1 MGKTIIN
8 INWNDNNFEAYTEND
23 DIACVTV
30 GDTLEE
36 VKQNMIEALEFH
48 RDGLLEDNFELPLE
62 LQGEIVPEW
71 KLSTSALLHYT
82 DGIIS
87 RKAIAKVA
95 GINIQQLTHYAS
107 GLKNPR
113 PAMQRR
119 ILDSIHQIGRE
130 LIAIY

>member
-8 INWNDNNFEAYTEND
+8 INWNDSNFEAYTENE
-23 DIACVTV
+23 DIACVTT
-30 GDTLEE
+30 GNTLDE
-36 VKQNMIEALEFH
+36 VKANMIEALEFH
-48 RDGLLEDNFELPLE
+48 RDGLLEDNLEIPEELK
-62 LQGEIVPEW
+62 GEIIPEW

-87 RKAIAKVA
+87 RKAIAAAA

-107 GLKNPR
+107 GWRTPR
-113 PAMQRR
+113 PAMKKK
-119 ILDSIHQIGRE
+119 ILDGIHKIGKD